1 MRLSIASSTTA
12 FARNSIN
19 WFGTGSKASIT
30 SIEVTTFLDTTIE
43 ELIENFEFLGDWEE
57 RFAYLIELG
66 KKLPP
71 LDETEITDEHRVHGC
86 RASVWLRILP
96 QTDGTFDIHADS
108 DAFIVKGLIAIASI
122 YSGKMPS
129 RFWTPLARER
139 SRSLDST
146 NTSAPRAATAF
157 TPWSVA

>member
-1 MRLSIASSTTA
+1 M
-12 FARNSIN
+12 N
-19 WFGTGSKASIT
+19 WFGTASRANII

-71 LDETEITDEHRVHGC
+71 LDEIEMTDEHRVHGC
-86 RASVWLRILP
+86 QASVWLRMLP

-108 DAFIVKGLIAIASI
+108 DAFIVKGLIAVLLLI
-122 YSGKMPS
+122 YSDKNAEQILD
-129 RFWTPLARER
+129 T
-139 SRSLDST
+139 DST
-146 NTSAPRAATAF
+146 ATFAQLGLDKHLSPPRRNGLHSMVSRVKALAGDSIAQAT
-157 TPWSVA
+157 